1 MSTENALLTILVEKI
16 QSDSLV
22 LPTLPEIAI
31 KIREAADDPDVNLS
45 MMADVIAQDPAL
57 SARLVKVANSAFMGR
72 SVKVESL
79 NQAVT
84 RIGLRQIKNIATAIA
99 MEQLFVSK
107 NELVRDYMNKSWE
120 KTVAVAC
127 ASIAVMQHWAKNN
140 RHSSLN
146 IDTLTLAALVHSIG
160 VLPILTEAERHEE
173 VFANPS
179 FLETAI
185 KRMAGKLGGAIMRS
199 WEFSGDFIEIAEKWS
214 DLAYQTKEISY
225 IDFVRIGAFYNDVL
239 GKGLPDEDK
248 YQQFID
254 KGIIEDVTLFKSEEF
269 TKALND
275 IKTVFA

>member
-16 QSDSLV
+16 QNDSLV

-31 KIREAADDPDVNLS
+31 KIREAADDPDVNLN
-45 MMADVIAQDPAL
+45 MMAEVIAHDPAL

-107 NELVRDYMNKSWE
+107 NDLIREYMTKTWE
-120 KTVAVAC
+120 KTVNVAC
-127 ASIAVMQHWAKNN
+127 AGIAVMQHWQKE
-140 RHSSLN
+140 HKHTSLN
-146 IDTLTLAALVHSIG
+146 IDTLTLAALVHTIG

-179 FLETAI
+179 FLEAAI

-199 WEFSGDFIEIAEKWS
+199 WDFSGEFIEVAEKWS
-214 DLAYQTKEISY
+214 DLEYQTKDPSY

-239 GKGLPDEDK
+239 GKGLDNVGK
-248 YQQFID
+248 FQQFVD
-254 KGIIEDVTLFKSEEF
+254 KGVMDDVDYVKTDEFK
-269 TKALND
+269 KALAD